1 MKRRWQLAIVL
12 ILSIIALVACNN
24 DKAKEQDQGIP
35 NQMEQVEPDLTG
47 VPDTVAEVNGSE
59 ISREKFERTYLS
71 QFQQAAFDVQMAGE
85 TFDQEEFKREL
96 VESMID
102 LELLIQEADRREFI
116 ATDQAV
122 DEMVTLLAEDN
133 SLESEDV
140 LYEIY
145 EEQGMSRDQ
154 LREEL
159 TQQIK
164 LDQLISDQS
173 EGLTIS
179 EDQIIELYEELLVI
193 YEEIEQEGELPS
205 MEELRGD
212 LETQIRYQGENQL
225 IMELIEQLRGESEII
240 NYMS

>member
-1 MKRRWQLAIVL
+1 MKRRWQIIVL
-12 ILSIIALVACNN
+12 ILSILALVACNN
-24 DKAKEQDQGIP
+24 DQTEEQDQGIP

-47 VPDTVAEVNGSE
+47 VPDTVAEVNGNE

-85 TFDQEEFKREL
+85 TFNQEEFKREL

-102 LELLIQEADRREFI
+102 LELLIQEADRREFT
-116 ATDQAV
+116 ATDQDI

-133 SLESEDV
+133 SLESEEV

-193 YEEIEQEGELPS
+193 YEEIEQDGELPS

-225 IMELIEQLRGESEII
+225 IIELIEQLRGESEII
-240 NYMS
+240 NHMS